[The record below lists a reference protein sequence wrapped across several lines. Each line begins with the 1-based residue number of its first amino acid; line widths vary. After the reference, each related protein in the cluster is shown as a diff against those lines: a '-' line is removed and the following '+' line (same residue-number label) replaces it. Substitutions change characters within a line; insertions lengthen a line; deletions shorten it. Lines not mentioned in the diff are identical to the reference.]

1 MSVEAAVIQYRQAF
15 VDQFEG
21 KTSILRAMTTK
32 ETMLKGNTATFL
44 VAGSGTDTAVTRGVN
59 GQIPYGNP
67 TNSQVAATLVEK
79 HAPYELTGFNVFAS
93 QGDQKAIMRQA
104 SMNVINRDIDLTIL
118 AELANATIDTGAYAT
133 ASLAMVEKA
142 KGYLGN
148 NDVPIEE
155 EDNMFALITSGF
167 RAYLMQTTEFA
178 HGDYVDVKPFA
189 GPTRKMWRWDGVNW
203 ATTARIT
210 GTGTSAE
217 LCYMWHRSA
226 LGYAVNVGE
235 DSISIGYDDKQDT
248 SWSRASIYHGPKI
261 LQNTG
266 IVQMKHDGSAFGL
279 S

>member
-1 MSVEAAVIQYRQAF
+1 MSVEAAVIQYRRET

-21 KTSILRAMTTK
+21 KVSVLRAMTTK
-32 ETMLKGNTATFL
+32 ETVTKGNQATFL
-44 VAGSGTDTAVTRGVN
+44 VAGSGTDTAVSRGVN
-59 GQIPYGNP
+59 GLIPYGNP
-67 TNSQVAATLVEK
+67 TNTQVTATLVEK

-93 QGDQKAIMRQA
+93 QGDQKAVMRQA

-148 NDVPIEE
+148 QDVPVEE
-155 EDNMFALITSGF
+155 EDNMFAIVSSGF
-167 RAYLMQTTEFA
+167 MAYLRQTKEFA
-178 HGDYVDVKPFA
+178 HAQYVDVKPLV
-189 GPTRKMWRWDGVNW
+189 GPTRKMLRWNGVNW
-203 ATTARIT
+203 AQSARIT
-210 GTGTSAE
+210 GAGTSAE

-226 LGYAVNVGE
+226 LGYSINLGE
-235 DSISIGYDDKQDT
+235 DSIDIGYDAKQDT
-248 SWSRASIYHGPKI
+248 SWSRATVFHGAKI

>member
-1 MSVEAAVIQYRQAF
+1 MAIEAAVIQYRQAF

-21 KTSILRAMTTK
+21 RSSVMRLGVTK
-32 ETMLKGNTATFL
+32 EAMIKGNSATFL
-44 VAGSGTDTAVTRGVN
+44 VAGSGTDTAVTRGSN

-67 TNSQVAATLVEK
+67 TNSQVTATLVEK
-79 HAPYELTGFNVFAS
+79 HAPYELTGFNIFSS

-118 AELANATIDTGAYAT
+118 AELANATIDTGAYTT

-142 KGYLGN
+142 KSYLGN
-148 NDVPIEE
+148 QDVPVEE
-155 EDNMFALITSGF
+155 EDNMFAVISSGF

-178 HGDYVDVKPFA
+178 SGDYVDVKPFS

-203 ATTARIT
+203 MVSSRIT
-210 GTGTSAE
+210 GVGTSAE
-217 LCYMWHRSA
+217 LCYMWHRNA
-226 LGYAVNVGE
+226 LGYAINVGE
-235 DSISIGYDDKQDT
+235 ESIMIGYDEKQDT
-248 SWSRASIYHGPKI
+248 SWSRATVYHGAKI